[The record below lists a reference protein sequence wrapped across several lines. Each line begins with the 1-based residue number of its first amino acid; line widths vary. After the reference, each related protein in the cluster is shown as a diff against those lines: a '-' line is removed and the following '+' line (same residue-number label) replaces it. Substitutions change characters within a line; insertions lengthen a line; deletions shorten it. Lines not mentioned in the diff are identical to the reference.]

1 MSELEEI
8 KQRRL
13 QEMQNNAEEQA
24 QLKQQVEQIESIVRT
39 SFTKEAL
46 QRYGNLK
53 SAHPEKAVQTLVYF
67 AQMIQAGK
75 IQQITDEMLKQ
86 VLSKLSGPVRQIKIR
101 RK

>member
-8 KQRRL
+8 KQKRL

-24 QLKQQVEQIESIVRT
+24 QLKQQVEQIEAIVRT

-53 SAHPEKAVQTLVYF
+53 SAHPEKAIQMLVYF

>member
-1 MSELEEI
+1 MSDLEEI
-8 KQRRL
+8 KQRKMA
-13 QEMQNNAEEQA
+13 EMQQAAEEQA
-24 QLKQQVEQIESIVRT
+24 QLKQQVEQIESIVKQT
-39 SFTKEAL
+39 FTKEAM

-53 SAHPEKAVQTLVYF
+53 AAHPEKAIQALVYF

-86 VLSKLSGPVRQIKIR
+86 VLMTLTPPVKQIKIT